1 MISALSMS
9 SCGSYDDTPL
19 WDKVNDHEDR
29 ITALEEQCTEMNSNI
44 EALRALIEAM
54 EGGNYIT
61 KVEPIE
67 ENGVVVGYT
76 ISFAE
81 GDPITIYHGKDG
93 KDGEDGKDGA
103 NGTGGGA
110 APQIGIRQDTDGAYY
125 WTLDGEWLFD
135 DNGNKVKA
143 VGEDGKDGKDGEDG
157 ITPELKIENDYW
169 YISYDNGASWTE
181 LGKAKGEDGQD
192 GQGGQGGSSLFKSV
206 TQDDNYVYFTL
217 SDNSVITIAKSV
229 ELSIEFDLSA
239 VGEVTINTEVE
250 VPFAVASASES
261 VDIEVVPTEDLTAE
275 VVAYDNSRK
284 SGHILIRT
292 GSRHD
297 AASKVIVLV
306 SNGDKVIMKTIAVYV
321 KAAEESAQLYIYN
334 GATKSA
340 LASGGVITLAF
351 MTNVA
356 CEAVIPEDVSWLS
369 LDETRAL
376 NYDSIKLRVAQNG
389 GDRRSAKVKVQS
401 LDGALSIEYTI
412 TQAAVSSSSTPDVDD
427 DGNIL
432 GTPATHEIF
441 YTSTDGSI
449 VEPNN
454 VNVFGAVLLT
464 NTYEN
469 GVGVL
474 SFDRPVTIIGQSA
487 FYGTNKITEIVLPDD
502 VEKIDKYAFYA
513 CSALK
518 SINIPDGVKSI
529 GNGAFGRCK
538 SLTSI
543 TIPDSVTT
551 IYSGYLPTNEQT
563 FGGCTSLTI
572 ISLGNGLTKIDTGTF
587 VGCSSITSITIPD
600 SITSISG
607 CAFGDCSSLTSITIP
622 DSVTSIGNEAFYD
635 CSKLE
640 SVTLSENLT
649 SISNSTFSGCTSLIN
664 IYIPNSVTAIGKYA
678 FYGCSALS
686 EVSIGSGVKTIGE
699 WAFENCTSLISVVI
713 PDNVTTID
721 KNAFELCR
729 GLESVEIG
737 TGVTKI
743 NAAAFRY
750 CYALENIK
758 CKATTPPTIAE
769 DTFFGL
775 GINPVIYVPMAMV
788 DDYKAATYWSDLA
801 DIITGYE
808 E

>member
-1 MISALSMS
+1 
-9 SCGSYDDTPL
+9 
-19 WDKVNDHEDR
+19 
-29 ITALEEQCTEMNSNI
+29 MNSNI

-93 KDGEDGKDGA
+93 EDGKDGA

-110 APQIGIRQDTDGAYY
+110 APQIGIKQDTDGAYY
-125 WTLDGEWLFD
+125 WTLDGEWLLD

-143 VGEDGKDGKDGEDG
+143 VGEDGADGKDGEDG

-192 GQGGQGGSSLFKSV
+192 GQGGQGGQGGSSLFKSV

-275 VVAYDNSRK
+275 VVAYDSSRK

-369 LDETRAL
+369 LDDTRAL
-376 NYDSIKLRVAQNG
+376 NYNSIKLRVAQNG

-449 VEPNN
+449 VEPND

-474 SFDRPVTIIGQSA
+474 SFDRPVTIIGEYA
-487 FYGTNKITEIVLPDD
+487 FYRKNKITEIVLPDGIT
-502 VEKIDKYAFYA
+502 KIDACAFWD

-518 SINIPDGVKSI
+518 SINIPDGVESI
-529 GNGAFGRCK
+529 GNNASR
-538 SLTSI
+538 S
-543 TIPDSVTT
+543 
-551 IYSGYLPTNEQT
+551 
-563 FGGCTSLTI
+563 CT
-572 ISLGNGLTKIDTGTF
+572 
-587 VGCSSITSITIPD
+587 
-600 SITSISG
+600 
-607 CAFGDCSSLTSITIP
+607 SLTSITIP
-622 DSVTSIGNEAFYD
+622 DSVTSIGEYAFSS

-649 SISNSTFSGCTSLIN
+649 SIGLDAFRYCTSLINIYIPDSVTSISAYAFSGCSKLESVTLSENLTSIDSYTFRDCTSLIN
-664 IYIPNSVTAIGKYA
+664 IYIPNSVTSIGYSA
-678 FYGCSALS
+678 FSGCSSLS
-686 EVSIGSGVKTIGE
+686 EVSIGSGVKTIVTE
-699 WAFENCTSLISVVI
+699 AFNNCTSLISVVI
-713 PDNVTTID
+713 PDNVTTIY

-737 TGVTKI
+737 TGIKYI

-750 CYALENIK
+750 CYALEDIK

-769 DTFFGL
+769 DTFLGL
-775 GINPVIYVPMAMV
+775 GINPVIYVPMAVV

>member
-1 MISALSMS
+1 
-9 SCGSYDDTPL
+9 
-19 WDKVNDHEDR
+19 
-29 ITALEEQCTEMNSNI
+29 MNSNI

-93 KDGEDGKDGA
+93 EDGKDGA

-110 APQIGIRQDTDGAYY
+110 APQIGIKQDTDGAYY
-125 WTLDGEWLFD
+125 WTLDGEWLLD

-143 VGEDGKDGKDGEDG
+143 VGEDGKDGENG

-275 VVAYDNSRK
+275 VVAYDSSRK

-369 LDETRAL
+369 LDDTRAL

-412 TQAAVSSSSTPDVDD
+412 TQAAASSSSTPDVDD

-454 VNVFGAVLLT
+454 VNVFGAVLLS

-487 FYGTNKITEIVLPDD
+487 FIGSSKITEIVLPDG
-502 VEKIDKYAFYA
+502 VEKIDASAFQG

-518 SINIPDGVKSI
+518 NINIPDGVKSI
-529 GNGAFGRCK
+529 SYRAFYGCNSLNSITIPDSVTSIGSWAFRGCK

-543 TIPDSVTT
+543 TIPNSVTYIGET
-551 IYSGYLPTNEQT
+551 AFCE
-563 FGGCTSLTI
+563 CT
-572 ISLGNGLTKIDTGTF
+572 
-587 VGCSSITSITIPD
+587 
-600 SITSISG
+600 
-607 CAFGDCSSLTSITIP
+607 SLTSITIP
-622 DSVTSIGNEAFYD
+622 DSVTSISYSAFNG

-649 SISNSTFSGCTSLIN
+649 SISSSTFSGCTSLIN
-664 IYIPNSVTAIGKYA
+664 IYIPNSVTKIEYNA
-678 FYGCSALS
+678 FSGCSALS
-686 EVSIGSGVKTIGE
+686 EVSIGSGVTTIGDE
-699 WAFENCTSLISVVI
+699 AFKDCTSLISVVI

-721 KNAFELCR
+721 ENAFELCR

-737 TGVTKI
+737 IGIKKI

-769 DTFFGL
+769 DTFLGL
-775 GINPVIYVPMAMV
+775 GINPVIYVPMAVV

>member
-1 MISALSMS
+1 
-9 SCGSYDDTPL
+9 
-19 WDKVNDHEDR
+19 
-29 ITALEEQCTEMNSNI
+29 MNSNI

-61 KVEPIE
+61 NVEPIE

-93 KDGEDGKDGA
+93 EDGKDGA

-110 APQIGIRQDTDGAYY
+110 APQIGIKQDTDGAYY
-125 WTLDGEWLFD
+125 WTLDGEWLLD

-275 VVAYDNSRK
+275 VVAYDSSRK

-369 LDETRAL
+369 LDDTRAL

-427 DGNIL
+427 DGSIL
-432 GTPATHEIF
+432 GTPDTHEIF

-449 VEPNN
+449 VEPYD

-487 FYGTNKITEIVLPDD
+487 FRGKSKITEIVLPDGIT
-502 VEKIDKYAFYA
+502 KIDEGAFA
-513 CSALK
+513 GCSALK
-518 SINIPDGVKSI
+518 SINIPDGVESI
-529 GNGAFGRCK
+529 GEVAFYICK

-543 TIPDSVTT
+543 TIPDSVTSIDIRAFEDCSKLESVT
-551 IYSGYLPTNEQT
+551 LSENITSIGYRT
-563 FGGCTSLTI
+563 FY
-572 ISLGNGLTKIDTGTF
+572 N
-587 VGCSSITSITIPD
+587 CSSIINIYIPYSVTSIGST
-600 SITSISG
+600 
-607 CAFGDCSSLTSITIP
+607 AFYDCSSLTSITIP
-622 DSVTSIGNEAFYD
+622 DSVTSIGSDAFED

-649 SISNSTFSGCTSLIN
+649 SIGGDTFYNCTSLIN
-664 IYIPNSVTAIGKYA
+664 IYIPNS
-678 FYGCSALS
+678 
-686 EVSIGSGVKTIGE
+686 
-699 WAFENCTSLISVVI
+699 
-713 PDNVTTID
+713 
-721 KNAFELCR
+721 LCP
-729 GLESVEIG
+729 G
-737 TGVTKI
+737 
-743 NAAAFRY
+743 
-750 CYALENIK
+750 
-758 CKATTPPTIAE
+758 
-769 DTFFGL
+769 
-775 GINPVIYVPMAMV
+775 
-788 DDYKAATYWSDLA
+788 
-801 DIITGYE
+801 
-808 E
+808 

>member
-1 MISALSMS
+1 
-9 SCGSYDDTPL
+9 
-19 WDKVNDHEDR
+19 
-29 ITALEEQCTEMNSNI
+29 MNSNI

-110 APQIGIRQDTDGAYY
+110 APQIGIKQDTDGAYY
-125 WTLDGEWLFD
+125 WTLDGEWLLD

-143 VGEDGKDGKDGEDG
+143 VGEDGKDGEDG

-275 VVAYDNSRK
+275 VVAYDSSRK

-321 KAAEESAQLYIYN
+321 KAAEEELAQLYIYN

-340 LASGGVITLAF
+340 LASGGVVTLAF

-369 LDETRAL
+369 LDDTRAL
-376 NYDSIKLRVAQNG
+376 NYNSIKLRVAQNG

-449 VEPNN
+449 VEPYD

-474 SFDRPVTIIGQSA
+474 SFDRPLTIIGQSA
-487 FYGTNKITEIVLPDD
+487 FTSKSKITEIVLPDG
-502 VEKIDKYAFYA
+502 VEKIDAAAFGG

-529 GNGAFGRCK
+529 GKGAFWNCDALR
-538 SLTSI
+538 TI
-543 TIPDSVTT
+543 TIPDSVTE
-551 IYSGYLPTNEQT
+551 IISGSDSAYST
-563 FGGCTSLTI
+563 FYHCDSLTTVT
-572 ISLGNGLTKIDTGTF
+572 LGNG
-587 VGCSSITSITIPD
+587 ITSIGICTFWYCRALTNITIPD
-600 SITSISG
+600 SVTSIGGS
-607 CAFGDCSSLTSITIP
+607 AFQYCSSLTSITIP
-622 DSVTSIGNEAFYD
+622 DSVTSIGSNAFSGCSSLTSISIPDSVTSIGYYAFKD

-649 SISNSTFSGCTSLIN
+649 SISSETFIGCTSLIN
-664 IYIPNSVTAIGKYA
+664 IYIPNSVTTIGNYA

-686 EVSIGSGVKTIGE
+686 EVSIGSGVKTIGTE
-699 WAFENCTSLISVVI
+699 AFKNCTSLISVVI

-729 GLESVEIG
+729 GLERVEIG

-775 GINPVIYVPMAMV
+775 GINPVIYVPMAVV

>member
-529 GNGAFGRCK
+529 SYRAFYGCNSLNSITIPDSVTSIGSWAFRGCK

-543 TIPDSVTT
+543 TIPNSVTYIGET
-551 IYSGYLPTNEQT
+551 AFCE
-563 FGGCTSLTI
+563 CT
-572 ISLGNGLTKIDTGTF
+572 
-587 VGCSSITSITIPD
+587 
-600 SITSISG
+600 
-607 CAFGDCSSLTSITIP
+607 SLTSITIP
-622 DSVTSIGNEAFYD
+622 DSVTSISYSAFNG

-649 SISNSTFSGCTSLIN
+649 SISSSTFSGCTSLIN

-721 KNAFELCR
+721 ENAFELCR

>member
-19 WDKVNDHEDR
+19 WDRVNDHEDR

-93 KDGEDGKDGA
+93 EDGKDGA

-110 APQIGIRQDTDGAYY
+110 APQIGIKQDTDGAYY
-125 WTLDGEWLFD
+125 WTLDGEWLLD

-143 VGEDGKDGKDGEDG
+143 VGEDGKDGENG

-275 VVAYDNSRK
+275 VVAYDSSRK

-369 LDETRAL
+369 LDDTRAL

-412 TQAAVSSSSTPDVDD
+412 TQAAASSSSTPDVDD

-454 VNVFGAVLLT
+454 VNVFGAVLLS

-487 FYGTNKITEIVLPDD
+487 FIGSSKITEIVLPDG
-502 VEKIDKYAFYA
+502 VEKIDASAFQG

-518 SINIPDGVKSI
+518 NINIPDGVKSI
-529 GNGAFGRCK
+529 SYRAFYGCNSLNSITIPDSVTSIGSWAFRGCK

-543 TIPDSVTT
+543 TIPNSVTYIGET
-551 IYSGYLPTNEQT
+551 AFCE
-563 FGGCTSLTI
+563 CT
-572 ISLGNGLTKIDTGTF
+572 
-587 VGCSSITSITIPD
+587 
-600 SITSISG
+600 
-607 CAFGDCSSLTSITIP
+607 SLTSITIP
-622 DSVTSIGNEAFYD
+622 DSVTSISYSAFNG

-649 SISNSTFSGCTSLIN
+649 SISSSTFSGCTSLIN
-664 IYIPNSVTAIGKYA
+664 IYIPNSVTKIEYNA
-678 FYGCSALS
+678 FSGCSALS
-686 EVSIGSGVKTIGE
+686 EVSIGSGVTTIGDE
-699 WAFENCTSLISVVI
+699 AFKDCTSLISVVI

-721 KNAFELCR
+721 ENAFELCR

-737 TGVTKI
+737 IGIKKI

-769 DTFFGL
+769 DTFLGL
-775 GINPVIYVPMAMV
+775 GINPVIYVPMAVV

>member
-1 MISALSMS
+1 
-9 SCGSYDDTPL
+9 
-19 WDKVNDHEDR
+19 
-29 ITALEEQCTEMNSNI
+29 MNSNI

-93 KDGEDGKDGA
+93 EDGKDGA

-110 APQIGIRQDTDGAYY
+110 APQIGIKQDTDGAYY

-143 VGEDGKDGKDGEDG
+143 VGVDGEDGADGKDGEDG

-181 LGKAKGEDGQD
+181 LGKAKGEDGQDGQD

-275 VVAYDNSRK
+275 VVAYDSSRK

-321 KAAEESAQLYIYN
+321 KAAEEELAQLYIYN

-356 CEAVIPEDVSWLS
+356 CEAIIPEDVSWLS
-369 LDETRAL
+369 LDDTRAL
-376 NYDSIKLRVAQNG
+376 NYNSIKLRVAQNG

-412 TQAAVSSSSTPDVDD
+412 TQAAASSSSTPDVDD

-449 VEPNN
+449 VEPND

-474 SFDRPVTIIGQSA
+474 SFDRPLTIIGQSA
-487 FYGTNKITEIVLPDD
+487 FRGKSKITEIVLPDG
-502 VEKIDKYAFYA
+502 VEKIDTSAFRS

-529 GNGAFGRCK
+529 GMYAFNGCS

-543 TIPDSVTT
+543 TIPDSVTK
-551 IYSGYLPTNEQT
+551 INKPGSYGEGT
-563 FGGCTSLTI
+563 FRGCSSLTTVTI
-572 ISLGNGLTKIDTGTF
+572 GNGLTEIPEYTFYGCVSLTCINFSNSVISIDEY
-587 VGCSSITSITIPD
+587 
-600 SITSISG
+600 
-607 CAFGDCSSLTSITIP
+607 AFGACLSLTSITIP
-622 DSVTSIGNEAFYD
+622 DSVTSIGPYAFHR

-649 SISNSTFSGCTSLIN
+649 SISGYTFHDCTSLIN
-664 IYIPNSVTAIGKYA
+664 IYIPNSVTSVGSYA
-678 FYGCSALS
+678 FLGCSALS
-686 EVSIGSGVKTIGE
+686 EVSIGSGVTTIGYA
-699 WAFENCTSLISVVI
+699 AFENCTSLISVVI

-721 KNAFELCR
+721 ENAFQQCR

-737 TGVTKI
+737 TGIKKI

-758 CKATTPPTIAE
+758 CKATTPPTIAK

-775 GINPVIYVPMAMV
+775 GINPVIYVPMAVV

-801 DIITGYE
+801 NIITGYE

>member
-1 MISALSMS
+1 MS

-19 WDKVNDHEDR
+19 WDRVNDHEDR

-110 APQIGIRQDTDGAYY
+110 APQIGIKQDTDGAYY
-125 WTLDGEWLFD
+125 WTLDGEWLLD

-143 VGEDGKDGKDGEDG
+143 VGVDGEDGKDGEDG

-275 VVAYDNSRK
+275 VVAYDSSRK

-369 LDETRAL
+369 LDDTRAL
-376 NYDSIKLRVAQNG
+376 NYNSIKLRVAQNG

-449 VEPNN
+449 VEPND

-474 SFDRPVTIIGQSA
+474 SFDRPVTIIGEYA
-487 FYGTNKITEIVLPDD
+487 FYRKNKITEIVLPDGIT
-502 VEKIDKYAFYA
+502 KIDACAFYE

-518 SINIPDGVKSI
+518 SINIPDGVESI
-529 GNGAFGRCK
+529 GKNASR
-538 SLTSI
+538 S
-543 TIPDSVTT
+543 
-551 IYSGYLPTNEQT
+551 
-563 FGGCTSLTI
+563 CT
-572 ISLGNGLTKIDTGTF
+572 
-587 VGCSSITSITIPD
+587 
-600 SITSISG
+600 
-607 CAFGDCSSLTSITIP
+607 SLTSITIP
-622 DSVTSIGNEAFYD
+622 DSVTSIGEYAFSS

-649 SISNSTFSGCTSLIN
+649 SIGLDAFRYCTSLINIYIPDSVTSISAYAFSGCSKLESVTLSENLTSIDSCTFRDCTSLIN
-664 IYIPNSVTAIGKYA
+664 IYIPNSVTSIGYSA
-678 FYGCSALS
+678 FSGCSSLS
-686 EVSIGSGVKTIGE
+686 EVSIGSGVKTIVTE
-699 WAFENCTSLISVVI
+699 AFNNCTSLISVVI
-713 PDNVTTID
+713 PDNVTTIY

-737 TGVTKI
+737 TGIKYI

-750 CYALENIK
+750 CYALEDIK

-769 DTFFGL
+769 DTFLGL
-775 GINPVIYVPMAMV
+775 GINPVIYVPMAVV

>member
-19 WDKVNDHEDR
+19 WDRVNDHEDR

-61 KVEPIE
+61 NVEPIE

-110 APQIGIRQDTDGAYY
+110 APQIGIKQDTDGAYY
-125 WTLDGEWLFD
+125 WTLDGEWLLD

-143 VGEDGKDGKDGEDG
+143 VGEDGADGKDGEDG

-275 VVAYDNSRK
+275 VVAYDSSRK

-369 LDETRAL
+369 LDDTRAL
-376 NYDSIKLRVAQNG
+376 NYNSIKLRVAQNG

-474 SFDRPVTIIGQSA
+474 SFDRPVTIIGQNA
-487 FYGTNKITEIVLPDD
+487 FDYKNKITEIVLPDD
-502 VEKIDKYAFYA
+502 VEKIDANAFA
-513 CSALK
+513 DCSALK
-518 SINIPDGVKSI
+518 NINIPDGVKSI
-529 GNGAFGRCK
+529 GGGAFYRCK

-543 TIPDSVTT
+543 TIPDSVTA
-551 IYSGYLPTNEQT
+551 IYSDSYSSDGA
-563 FGGCTSLTI
+563 FDGCKSLTTVT
-572 ISLGNGLTKIDTGTF
+572 LGNGLTKIGACAFED
-587 VGCSSITSITIPD
+587 CESLPCITIPD
-600 SITSISG
+600 SVTSIGGS
-607 CAFGDCSSLTSITIP
+607 AFSDCSSLTSITIP
-622 DSVTSIGNEAFYD
+622 DSVTSIGSSAFSG

-649 SISNSTFSGCTSLIN
+649 EIEWYTFMGCTSLIS
-664 IYIPNSVTAIGKYA
+664 IYIPNSVTSIGSSA
-678 FYGCSALS
+678 FDGCSALS
-686 EVSIGSGVKTIGE
+686 EVSIGSGVKTIE
-699 WAFENCTSLISVVI
+699 NEAFMNCTSLISVVI
-713 PDNVTTID
+713 PDNVTTIYQ
-721 KNAFELCR
+721 NAFELCR
-729 GLESVEIG
+729 GLERVEIG
-737 TGVTKI
+737 TGIKNI
-743 NAAAFRY
+743 KAAAFRY

-769 DTFFGL
+769 DTFYGL
-775 GINPVIYVPMAMV
+775 GINPVIYVPMGVV

-801 DIITGYE
+801 NIITGYE

>member
-1 MISALSMS
+1 
-9 SCGSYDDTPL
+9 
-19 WDKVNDHEDR
+19 
-29 ITALEEQCTEMNSNI
+29 MNSNI

-192 GQGGQGGSSLFKSV
+192 SQGGQGGSSLFKSV

-529 GNGAFGRCK
+529 SYRAFYGCNSLNSITIPDSVTSIGSWAFRGCK

-543 TIPDSVTT
+543 TIPNSVTYIGET
-551 IYSGYLPTNEQT
+551 AFCE
-563 FGGCTSLTI
+563 CT
-572 ISLGNGLTKIDTGTF
+572 
-587 VGCSSITSITIPD
+587 
-600 SITSISG
+600 
-607 CAFGDCSSLTSITIP
+607 SLTSITIP
-622 DSVTSIGNEAFYD
+622 DSVTSISYSAFNG

-649 SISNSTFSGCTSLIN
+649 SISSSTFSGCTSLIN

-721 KNAFELCR
+721 ENAFELCR

>member
-1 MISALSMS
+1 MS

-19 WDKVNDHEDR
+19 WDRVNDHEDR

-110 APQIGIRQDTDGAYY
+110 APQIGIKQDTDGAYY
-125 WTLDGEWLFD
+125 WTLDGEWLLD

-143 VGEDGKDGKDGEDG
+143 VGEDGKDGEDG

-275 VVAYDNSRK
+275 VVAYDSSRK

-321 KAAEESAQLYIYN
+321 KAAEEELAQLYIYN

-340 LASGGVITLAF
+340 LATGGVVTLAF

-369 LDETRAL
+369 LDDTRAL

-427 DGNIL
+427 DGSIL

-449 VEPNN
+449 VEPYD
-454 VNVFGAVLLT
+454 VTVFGAVLLS

-474 SFDRPVTIIGQSA
+474 SFDRPLTIIGQSA
-487 FYGTNKITEIVLPDD
+487 FSGTSKITEIVLPDGIT
-502 VEKIDKYAFYA
+502 KIDTSAFRG
-513 CSALK
+513 CSDLK
-518 SINIPDGVKSI
+518 NINIPDGVKSI
-529 GNGAFGRCK
+529 GMYAFEYCS

-543 TIPDSVTT
+543 TIPDSVTK
-551 IYSGYLPTNEQT
+551 INKPGSYGEGT
-563 FGGCTSLTI
+563 FRGCISLTTVT
-572 ISLGNGLTKIDTGTF
+572 LGNGLTEIPEYTFYGCGSLTCINFSDSVISIDEY
-587 VGCSSITSITIPD
+587 
-600 SITSISG
+600 
-607 CAFGDCSSLTSITIP
+607 AFGACSSLTSITIP
-622 DSVTSIGNEAFYD
+622 DSVTSIGPYAFYR

-649 SISNSTFSGCTSLIN
+649 SISGCTFHDCTSLIN
-664 IYIPNSVTAIGKYA
+664 IYIPNSVTTIGNYA
-678 FYGCSALS
+678 FVGCSALS
-686 EVSIGSGVKTIGE
+686 EVSIGSGVTTIGYA
-699 WAFENCTSLISVVI
+699 AFENCTSLISVVI
-713 PDNVTTID
+713 PDNVTTIYD
-721 KNAFELCR
+721 NAFQQCR

-737 TGVTKI
+737 TGIKKI

-769 DTFFGL
+769 DTFVGL
-775 GINPVIYVPMAMV
+775 GINPVIYVPMDVV

>member
-19 WDKVNDHEDR
+19 WDRVNDHEDR

-110 APQIGIRQDTDGAYY
+110 APQIGIKQDTDGAYY
-125 WTLDGEWLFD
+125 WTLDGEWLLD

-143 VGEDGKDGKDGEDG
+143 VGEDGKDGENG

-181 LGKAKGEDGQD
+181 LGKAKGEDGED

-275 VVAYDNSRK
+275 VVAYDSSRK

-321 KAAEESAQLYIYN
+321 KAAEEELAQLYIYN

-340 LASGGVITLAF
+340 LATGGVVTLAF

-369 LDETRAL
+369 LDDTRAL
-376 NYDSIKLRVAQNG
+376 NYNSIKLRVAQNG

-427 DGNIL
+427 DGSIL

-449 VEPNN
+449 VEPYD
-454 VNVFGAVLLT
+454 VTVFGAVLLS

-474 SFDRPVTIIGQSA
+474 SFDRPLTIIGQSA
-487 FYGTNKITEIVLPDD
+487 FSGTSKITEIVLPDGIT
-502 VEKIDKYAFYA
+502 KIDTSAFRG
-513 CSALK
+513 CSDLK
-518 SINIPDGVKSI
+518 NINIPDGVKSI
-529 GNGAFGRCK
+529 GMYAFEYCS

-543 TIPDSVTT
+543 TIPDSVTK
-551 IYSGYLPTNEQT
+551 INKPGSYGEGT
-563 FGGCTSLTI
+563 FRGCISLTTVT
-572 ISLGNGLTKIDTGTF
+572 LGNGLTEIPEYTFYGCGSLTCINFSDSVISIDEY
-587 VGCSSITSITIPD
+587 
-600 SITSISG
+600 
-607 CAFGDCSSLTSITIP
+607 AFGACSSLTSITIP
-622 DSVTSIGNEAFYD
+622 DSVTSIGPYAFYR

-649 SISNSTFSGCTSLIN
+649 SISGRTFHDCTSLIN
-664 IYIPNSVTAIGKYA
+664 IYIPNSVTTIGNYA
-678 FYGCSALS
+678 FVGCSALS
-686 EVSIGSGVKTIGE
+686 EVSIGSGVTTIGYA
-699 WAFENCTSLISVVI
+699 AFENCTSLISVVI
-713 PDNVTTID
+713 PDNVTTIYD
-721 KNAFELCR
+721 NAFQQCR

-737 TGVTKI
+737 TGIKKI

-769 DTFFGL
+769 DTFVGL
-775 GINPVIYVPMAMV
+775 GINPVIYVPMDVV

>member
-1 MISALSMS
+1 
-9 SCGSYDDTPL
+9 
-19 WDKVNDHEDR
+19 
-29 ITALEEQCTEMNSNI
+29 MNSNI

-110 APQIGIRQDTDGAYY
+110 APQIGIKQDTDGAYY
-125 WTLDGEWLFD
+125 WTLDGEWLLD

-143 VGEDGKDGKDGEDG
+143 VGEDGADGKDGEDG

-169 YISYDNGASWTE
+169 YISYDNGVSWTE
-181 LGKAKGEDGQD
+181 LGKAKGEDGED

-275 VVAYDNSRK
+275 VVAYDSSRK

-369 LDETRAL
+369 LDDTRAL

-412 TQAAVSSSSTPDVDD
+412 TQAAASSSSTPDVDD
-427 DGNIL
+427 DGSIL

-449 VEPNN
+449 VEPYNA
-454 VNVFGAVLLT
+454 NVFGAVLLT

-487 FYGTNKITEIVLPDD
+487 FSGKDKITEIVLPDG
-502 VEKIDKYAFYA
+502 VEKIDASAFA
-513 CSALK
+513 GCSDLK
-518 SINIPDGVKSI
+518 NINIPDGVESI
-529 GNGAFGRCK
+529 GCGAFRWCD

-543 TIPDSVTT
+543 TIPDSVTK
-551 IYSGYLPTNEQT
+551 IY
-563 FGGCTSLTI
+563 GGTSYPYGAFCGCNSLTTVT
-572 ISLGNGLTKIDTGTF
+572 LGNSLTKIDPDTF
-587 VGCSSITSITIPD
+587 S
-600 SITSISG
+600 
-607 CAFGDCSSLTSITIP
+607 DCSSLTSITIP
-622 DSVTSIGNEAFYD
+622 DSVTSIGSEAFYD
-635 CSKLE
+635 CSSLTSITIPDSVTSIGSEAFWGCSKLE

-649 SISNSTFSGCTSLIN
+649 SISSETFSGCTSLIN
-664 IYIPNSVTAIGKYA
+664 ICIPNSVTTIYGSA
-678 FYGCSALS
+678 FLGCSALS
-686 EVSIGSGVKTIGE
+686 EVSIGSGVTTIYNE
-699 WAFENCTSLISVVI
+699 AFKNCKSLISVVI
-713 PDNVTTID
+713 PDNVTTIYGS
-721 KNAFELCR
+721 AFELCR

-737 TGVTKI
+737 TGIKEI

-775 GINPVIYVPMAMV
+775 GINPVIYVPMAVV

>member
-1 MISALSMS
+1 MS

-110 APQIGIRQDTDGAYY
+110 APQIGIKQDTDGAYY
-125 WTLDGEWLFD
+125 WTLDGEWLLD

-143 VGEDGKDGKDGEDG
+143 VGVDGEDGADGKDGEDG

-275 VVAYDNSRK
+275 VVAYDSSRK

-369 LDETRAL
+369 LDDTRAL
-376 NYDSIKLRVAQNG
+376 NYNSIKLRVAQNG

-412 TQAAVSSSSTPDVDD
+412 TQAAASSSSTPDVDD
-427 DGNIL
+427 DGSIL

-454 VNVFGAVLLT
+454 VNVFGAVLLS

-474 SFDRPVTIIGQSA
+474 SFDRPLTIIGQSA
-487 FYGTNKITEIVLPDD
+487 FYGKSKITEIVLPDGIT
-502 VEKIDKYAFYA
+502 KIDKSAFGG

-518 SINIPDGVKSI
+518 DINIPDGVKSI
-529 GNGAFGRCK
+529 GEDAFCGCK

-543 TIPDSVTT
+543 TIPDSVTK
-551 IYSGYLPTNEQT
+551 IDNYAFSGCKYLTNIT
-563 FGGCTSLTI
+563 LSNSLTDI
-572 ISLGNGLTKIDTGTF
+572 YGYAFQSCESL
-587 VGCSSITSITIPD
+587 TSITIPN
-600 SITSISG
+600 SVTFIG
-607 CAFGDCSSLTSITIP
+607 ERAFLDCTSLTSITIP
-622 DSVTSIGNEAFYD
+622 DSVTSISVYAFHG

-649 SISNSTFSGCTSLIN
+649 SISKDTFGGCTSLIN
-664 IYIPNSVTAIGKYA
+664 IYIPNSVTSIGEYA
-678 FYGCSALS
+678 FSGCSALS
-686 EVSIGSGVKTIGE
+686 EVSIGSGVKSIHIY
-699 WAFENCTSLISVVI
+699 AFSSCTSLISVVI
-713 PDNVTTID
+713 PDNVKTIGSY
-721 KNAFELCR
+721 AFQHCR

-737 TGVTKI
+737 TGVTNI

-775 GINPVIYVPMAMV
+775 GINPVIYVPMAAV

>member
-93 KDGEDGKDGA
+93 EDGKDGA

-110 APQIGIRQDTDGAYY
+110 APQIGIKQDTDGAYY
-125 WTLDGEWLFD
+125 WTLDGEWLLD

-143 VGEDGKDGKDGEDG
+143 IGEDGKDGKDGEDG

-275 VVAYDNSRK
+275 VVAYDSSRK

-376 NYDSIKLRVAQNG
+376 NYNSIKLRVAQNG

-412 TQAAVSSSSTPDVDD
+412 TQAAASSSSTPDVDD
-427 DGNIL
+427 DGSIL

-449 VEPNN
+449 VVPND

-474 SFDRPVTIIGQSA
+474 SFDRPVTIIGQRA
-487 FYGTNKITEIVLPDD
+487 FHGKSKITEIVLPDGIT
-502 VEKIDKYAFYA
+502 KIDTLAFYE
-513 CSALK
+513 CYALK
-518 SINIPDGVKSI
+518 SINIPDGVESI
-529 GNGAFGRCK
+529 DYGAFASCS

-543 TIPDSVTT
+543 TIPDSVTA
-551 IYSGYLPTNEQT
+551 IYSSPVSYYGAFY
-563 FGGCTSLTI
+563 GCKSLTTVT
-572 ISLGNGLTKIDTGTF
+572 LGNGLT
-587 VGCSSITSITIPD
+587 
-600 SITSISG
+600 SISLSMFAG
-607 CAFGDCSSLTSITIP
+607 CSSLTSITIP
-622 DSVTSIGNEAFYD
+622 DSVTSIGSNAFSS
-635 CSKLE
+635 CSSLTSITIPDSVTLIGGSAFAHCKKLE

-649 SISNSTFSGCTSLIN
+649 SISGSTFYGCTSLIN
-664 IYIPNSVTAIGKYA
+664 IYIPNSVTSIGNSA
-678 FYGCSALS
+678 FSGCSALS
-686 EVSIGSGVKTIGE
+686 EVSIGSGVTTIGE
-699 WAFENCTSLISVVI
+699 GAFKNCTSLISVVI

-721 KNAFELCR
+721 ENAFELCM

-775 GINPVIYVPMAMV
+775 GINPVIYVPKAVV

>member
-19 WDKVNDHEDR
+19 WDRVNDHEDR

-93 KDGEDGKDGA
+93 KDGKDGEDGKDGA

-110 APQIGIRQDTDGAYY
+110 APQIGIKQDTDGAYY
-125 WTLDGEWLFD
+125 WTLDGEWLLD

-275 VVAYDNSRK
+275 VVAYDSSRK

-369 LDETRAL
+369 LDDTRAL
-376 NYDSIKLRVAQNG
+376 NYNSIKLRVAQNG

-412 TQAAVSSSSTPDVDD
+412 TQAAASSSSTPDVDD

-454 VNVFGAVLLT
+454 VNVFGAVLLS

-474 SFDRPVTIIGQSA
+474 SFDRPLTIIGQSA
-487 FYGTNKITEIVLPDD
+487 FNGKSKITEIVLPDGIT
-502 VEKIDKYAFYA
+502 KIDKSAFGG

-518 SINIPDGVKSI
+518 DINIPDGVKSI
-529 GNGAFGRCK
+529 GESAFGSCK

-543 TIPDSVTT
+543 TIPDSVTK
-551 IYSGYLPTNEQT
+551 IDRYAFSGCKYLTNIT
-563 FGGCTSLTI
+563 LSNSLTDI
-572 ISLGNGLTKIDTGTF
+572 YGYAFQSCESL
-587 VGCSSITSITIPD
+587 TSITIPN
-600 SITSISG
+600 SVTYIG
-607 CAFGDCSSLTSITIP
+607 ERAFLECTSLTSITIP
-622 DSVTSIGNEAFYD
+622 DSVTSISVFAFLG

-649 SISNSTFSGCTSLIN
+649 SISNYTFGGCTSLIN
-664 IYIPNSVTAIGKYA
+664 IYIPNSVTSIGEYA
-678 FYGCSALS
+678 FSGCSALS
-686 EVSIGSGVKTIGE
+686 EVSIGSGVKSIHTY
-699 WAFENCTSLISVVI
+699 AFSSCTSLISVVI
-713 PDNVTTID
+713 PDNVKTIGSY
-721 KNAFELCR
+721 AFQHCR

-737 TGVTKI
+737 TGITTI
-743 NAAAFRY
+743 YAAAFRY

-775 GINPVIYVPMAMV
+775 GINPVIYVPMAVV

>member
-192 GQGGQGGSSLFKSV
+192 SQGGQGGSSLFKSV

-529 GNGAFGRCK
+529 SYRAFYGCNSLNSITIPDSVTSIGSWAFRGCK

-543 TIPDSVTT
+543 TIPNSVTYIGET
-551 IYSGYLPTNEQT
+551 AFCE
-563 FGGCTSLTI
+563 CT
-572 ISLGNGLTKIDTGTF
+572 
-587 VGCSSITSITIPD
+587 
-600 SITSISG
+600 
-607 CAFGDCSSLTSITIP
+607 SLTSITIP
-622 DSVTSIGNEAFYD
+622 DSVTSISYSAFNG

-649 SISNSTFSGCTSLIN
+649 SISSSTFSGCTSLIN

-721 KNAFELCR
+721 ENAFELCR

>member
-1 MISALSMS
+1 
-9 SCGSYDDTPL
+9 
-19 WDKVNDHEDR
+19 
-29 ITALEEQCTEMNSNI
+29 MNSNI

-93 KDGEDGKDGA
+93 EDGKDGA

-110 APQIGIRQDTDGAYY
+110 APQIGIKQDTDGAYY
-125 WTLDGEWLFD
+125 WTLDGEWLLD

-143 VGEDGKDGKDGEDG
+143 VGVDGADGKDGEDG

-181 LGKAKGEDGQD
+181 LGKAKGED

-275 VVAYDNSRK
+275 VVAYDGSRK

-321 KAAEESAQLYIYN
+321 KAAEEELAQLYIYN

-356 CEAVIPEDVSWLS
+356 CEAIIPEDVSWLS
-369 LDETRAL
+369 LDDTRAL

-412 TQAAVSSSSTPDVDD
+412 TQAAASSSSTPDVDD

-449 VEPNN
+449 VEPND

-474 SFDRPVTIIGQSA
+474 SFDRPLTIIGQSA
-487 FYGTNKITEIVLPDD
+487 FRGKSKITEIVLPDG
-502 VEKIDKYAFYA
+502 VEKIDTSAFRS

-529 GNGAFGRCK
+529 GMYAFNGCS

-543 TIPDSVTT
+543 TIPDSVTK
-551 IYSGYLPTNEQT
+551 INKPGSYGEGT
-563 FGGCTSLTI
+563 FRGCSSLTTVT
-572 ISLGNGLTKIDTGTF
+572 LGNGLTEIPEYTFYGCVSLTCINFSDSVISIDEY
-587 VGCSSITSITIPD
+587 
-600 SITSISG
+600 
-607 CAFGDCSSLTSITIP
+607 AFGACLSLTSITIP
-622 DSVTSIGNEAFYD
+622 DSVTSIGPYAFYR

-649 SISNSTFSGCTSLIN
+649 SISGDTFHDCTSLIN
-664 IYIPNSVTAIGKYA
+664 IYIPNSVTSVGSYA
-678 FYGCSALS
+678 FLGCSALS
-686 EVSIGSGVKTIGE
+686 EVSIGSGVTTIGYA
-699 WAFENCTSLISVVI
+699 AFENCTSLISVVI
-713 PDNVTTID
+713 PDNVTTIYD
-721 KNAFELCR
+721 NAFQQCR

-737 TGVTKI
+737 TGIKKI

-769 DTFFGL
+769 DTFVGL
-775 GINPVIYVPMAMV
+775 GINPVIYVPMAVV

>member
-1 MISALSMS
+1 
-9 SCGSYDDTPL
+9 
-19 WDKVNDHEDR
+19 
-29 ITALEEQCTEMNSNI
+29 MNSNI

-93 KDGEDGKDGA
+93 EDGKDGA

-110 APQIGIRQDTDGAYY
+110 APQIGIKQDTDGAYY
-125 WTLDGEWLFD
+125 WTLDGEWLLD

-143 VGEDGKDGKDGEDG
+143 VGEDGKDGENG

-275 VVAYDNSRK
+275 VVAYDSSRK

-369 LDETRAL
+369 LDDTRAL

-412 TQAAVSSSSTPDVDD
+412 TQAAASSSSTPDVDD

-454 VNVFGAVLLT
+454 VNVFGAVLLS

-487 FYGTNKITEIVLPDD
+487 FIGSSKITEIVLPDG
-502 VEKIDKYAFYA
+502 VEKIDASAFQG

-518 SINIPDGVKSI
+518 NINIPDGVKSI
-529 GNGAFGRCK
+529 SYRAFYGCNSLNSITIPDSVTSIGSWAFRGCK

-543 TIPDSVTT
+543 TIP
-551 IYSGYLPTNEQT
+551 N
-563 FGGCTSLTI
+563 
-572 ISLGNGLTKIDTGTF
+572 
-587 VGCSSITSITIPD
+587 
-600 SITSISG
+600 
-607 CAFGDCSSLTSITIP
+607 
-622 DSVTSIGNEAFYD
+622 SVTSIGNEAFYD

-737 TGVTKI
+737 IGIKKI

-769 DTFFGL
+769 DTFLGL
-775 GINPVIYVPMAMV
+775 GINPVIYVPMAVV

>member
-1 MISALSMS
+1 
-9 SCGSYDDTPL
+9 
-19 WDKVNDHEDR
+19 
-29 ITALEEQCTEMNSNI
+29 MNSNI

-93 KDGEDGKDGA
+93 EDGKDGA

-110 APQIGIRQDTDGAYY
+110 APQIGIKQDTDGAYY
-125 WTLDGEWLFD
+125 WALDGEWLLD

-143 VGEDGKDGKDGEDG
+143 VGEDGADGKDGKDG

-275 VVAYDNSRK
+275 VVAYDSSRK

-321 KAAEESAQLYIYN
+321 KAAEEELAQLYIYN

-340 LASGGVITLAF
+340 LASGGVVTLAF

-369 LDETRAL
+369 LDDTRAL

-427 DGNIL
+427 DGSIL

-449 VEPNN
+449 VEPND
-454 VNVFGAVLLT
+454 VNVLGAVLLS

-474 SFDRPVTIIGQSA
+474 SFDRPLTIIGQSA
-487 FYGTNKITEIVLPDD
+487 FSGTSKITEIVLPDGIT
-502 VEKIDKYAFYA
+502 KIDASAFA
-513 CSALK
+513 GCSDLK
-518 SINIPDGVKSI
+518 NINIPDGVKSI
-529 GNGAFGRCK
+529 GKGAFWNCDALR
-538 SLTSI
+538 TI
-543 TIPDSVTT
+543 TIPDSVTE
-551 IYSGYLPTNEQT
+551 IISGFDASNSPFYH
-563 FGGCTSLTI
+563 CDSLTTVT
-572 ISLGNGLTKIDTGTF
+572 LGNG
-587 VGCSSITSITIPD
+587 ITSIGIRTFWYCRALTNITIPD
-600 SITSISG
+600 SVTSIGGS
-607 CAFGDCSSLTSITIP
+607 AFQYCSSLTSITIP
-622 DSVTSIGNEAFYD
+622 DSVTSIDFAAFEG
-635 CSKLE
+635 CSSLTSISIPDSVTSIGEGAFEYCKKLE
-640 SVTLSENLT
+640 SVTLPENLK
-649 SISNSTFSGCTSLIN
+649 SINADTFSGCTSLIN
-664 IYIPNSVTAIGKYA
+664 IYIPNSATSIGSYA
-678 FYGCSALS
+678 FSGCSALS
-686 EVSIGSGVKTIGE
+686 EVSIGSGVKTIGQE
-699 WAFENCTSLISVVI
+699 AFKNCTSIISVVI
-713 PDNVTTID
+713 PDNVTTIY

-775 GINPVIYVPMAMV
+775 GINPVIYVPMAVV

-801 DIITGYE
+801 NIITGYE

>member
-1 MISALSMS
+1 
-9 SCGSYDDTPL
+9 
-19 WDKVNDHEDR
+19 
-29 ITALEEQCTEMNSNI
+29 MNSNI

-93 KDGEDGKDGA
+93 KDGKDGEDGKDGA

-110 APQIGIRQDTDGAYY
+110 APQIGIKQDTDGAYY
-125 WTLDGEWLFD
+125 WTLDGEWLLD

-143 VGEDGKDGKDGEDG
+143 VGEDGADGKDGKDG

-261 VDIEVVPTEDLTAE
+261 VDIEVIPTEDLTAE
-275 VVAYDNSRK
+275 VVTYDSSRK

-369 LDETRAL
+369 LDDTRAL
-376 NYDSIKLRVAQNG
+376 NYNSIKLRVAQNG

-454 VNVFGAVLLT
+454 VNVFGAVLLS

-474 SFDRPVTIIGQSA
+474 SFDRPLTIIGQSA
-487 FYGTNKITEIVLPDD
+487 FNGKNKITEIVLPDGIT
-502 VEKIDKYAFYA
+502 KIDESAFGV

-518 SINIPDGVKSI
+518 SINIPDGVESI
-529 GNGAFGRCK
+529 GKSAFGSCK
-538 SLTSI
+538 
-543 TIPDSVTT
+543 
-551 IYSGYLPTNEQT
+551 
-563 FGGCTSLTI
+563 
-572 ISLGNGLTKIDTGTF
+572 
-587 VGCSSITSITIPD
+587 
-600 SITSISG
+600 
-607 CAFGDCSSLTSITIP
+607 SLTSITIP
-622 DSVTSIGNEAFYD
+622 DSVTSIGEYAFSGCKYLTNITLSNSLTD
-635 CSKLE
+635 IYGYAFANCESLTSITIPNSVTYIGERAFLECTSLTSITIPDSVTSISVYAFHGCSKLE

-649 SISNSTFSGCTSLIN
+649 SISKSTFIGCTSLIN
-664 IYIPNSVTAIGKYA
+664 IYIPNSVTSIGEYA
-678 FYGCSALS
+678 FSGCSALS
-686 EVSIGSGVKTIGE
+686 EVSIGSGVKSIHTY
-699 WAFENCTSLISVVI
+699 AFSSCTSLISVVI
-713 PDNVTTID
+713 PDNVKTIGSYV
-721 KNAFELCR
+721 FQHCR

-737 TGVTKI
+737 TGVTTI
-743 NAAAFRY
+743 YAAAFRY

-775 GINPVIYVPMAMV
+775 GINPVIYVPMAV
-788 DDYKAATYWSDLA
+788 ADDYKAATYWSDLA

>member
-1 MISALSMS
+1 MS

-192 GQGGQGGSSLFKSV
+192 SQGGQGGSSLFKSV

-529 GNGAFGRCK
+529 SYRAFYGCNSLNSITIPDSVTSIGSWAFRGCK

-543 TIPDSVTT
+543 TIPNSVTYIGET
-551 IYSGYLPTNEQT
+551 AFCE
-563 FGGCTSLTI
+563 CT
-572 ISLGNGLTKIDTGTF
+572 
-587 VGCSSITSITIPD
+587 
-600 SITSISG
+600 
-607 CAFGDCSSLTSITIP
+607 SLTSITIP
-622 DSVTSIGNEAFYD
+622 DSVTSISYSAFNG

-649 SISNSTFSGCTSLIN
+649 SISSSTFSGCTSLIN

-721 KNAFELCR
+721 ENAFELCR

>member
-1 MISALSMS
+1 MKRLFAIVLMISALSMS

-19 WDKVNDHEDR
+19 WDRVNDHEDR

-93 KDGEDGKDGA
+93 EDGKDGA

-110 APQIGIRQDTDGAYY
+110 APQIGIKQDTDGAYY
-125 WTLDGEWLFD
+125 WTLDGEWLLD

-143 VGEDGKDGKDGEDG
+143 VGEDGADGQDGEDG

-181 LGKAKGEDGQD
+181 LGKAKGEDGED

-275 VVAYDNSRK
+275 VVAYDSSRK

-321 KAAEESAQLYIYN
+321 KAAEEELAQLYIYN

-340 LASGGVITLAF
+340 LATGGVVTLAF

-369 LDETRAL
+369 LDDTRAL
-376 NYDSIKLRVAQNG
+376 NYNSIKLRVAQNG

-412 TQAAVSSSSTPDVDD
+412 TQAAASSSSTPDVDD
-427 DGNIL
+427 DGSIL

-449 VEPNN
+449 VVPND

-474 SFDRPVTIIGQSA
+474 SFDRPVTIIGQRA
-487 FYGTNKITEIVLPDD
+487 FRGKNKITEIVLPDD
-502 VEKIDKYAFYA
+502 VEKIDTFAFYE
-513 CSALK
+513 CYALK

-529 GNGAFGRCK
+529 GNSAFSYCE

-543 TIPDSVTT
+543 
-551 IYSGYLPTNEQT
+551 N
-563 FGGCTSLTI
+563 
-572 ISLGNGLTKIDTGTF
+572 
-587 VGCSSITSITIPD
+587 
-600 SITSISG
+600 
-607 CAFGDCSSLTSITIP
+607 IP
-622 DSVTSIGNEAFYD
+622 DSVTSIGSNTFYNCESLTSINIPDSVTSIGQEAFEY
-635 CSKLE
+635 CKKLE

-649 SISNSTFSGCTSLIN
+649 SISSDTFGYCTSLIN
-664 IYIPNSVTAIGKYA
+664 IYIPNSVTSIGYEA
-678 FYGCSALS
+678 FLGCSALS
-686 EVSIGSGVKTIGE
+686 EVSIGSGVTAIGDE
-699 WAFENCTSLISVVI
+699 AFKNCTSLISVVI
-713 PDNVTTID
+713 PDNVTTIYVS
-721 KNAFELCR
+721 AFELCR

-737 TGVTKI
+737 TGIKKI

-775 GINPVIYVPMAMV
+775 GINPVIYVPMAVV

-801 DIITGYE
+801 NIITGYE

>member
-1 MISALSMS
+1 
-9 SCGSYDDTPL
+9 
-19 WDKVNDHEDR
+19 
-29 ITALEEQCTEMNSNI
+29 MNSNI
-44 EALRALIEAM
+44 EALQALIEAM

-93 KDGEDGKDGA
+93 EDGKDGA
-103 NGTGGGA
+103 NGTGGGS
-110 APQIGIRQDTDGAYY
+110 APQIGIKQDTDGVYY
-125 WTLDGEWLFD
+125 WTLDGEWLLD
-135 DNGNKVKA
+135 DNDNKVKA
-143 VGEDGKDGKDGEDG
+143 VGTDGEDGEDG
-157 ITPELKIENDYW
+157 ITPEFKIENDYW
-169 YISYDNGASWTE
+169 YISYDDGASWTE
-181 LGKAKGEDGQD
+181 LGKAKGEDGKD
-192 GQGGQGGSSLFKSV
+192 GQGGQGGSLLFESV
-206 TQDDNYVYFTL
+206 TEDDNYVYFTL
-217 SDNSVITIAKSV
+217 VDGSVITIAKSV

-261 VDIEVVPTEDLTAE
+261 VDIKVVPTEDLTAE
-275 VVAYDNSRK
+275 VVAYDSSRK

-340 LASGGVITLAF
+340 LASGGVVTLAF
-351 MTNVA
+351 MTNVG

-369 LDETRAL
+369 LDDTRAL
-376 NYDSIKLRVAQNG
+376 DYDSIKLRVAQNG

-449 VEPNN
+449 VEPYD

-487 FYGTNKITEIVLPDD
+487 FFRKSKITEIVLPDGIT
-502 VEKIDKYAFYA
+502 KIDTYAFYE
-513 CSALK
+513 CYALK

-529 GNGAFGRCK
+529 GENAFYHCK

-543 TIPDSVTT
+543 TIPDSVT
-551 IYSGYLPTNEQT
+551 
-563 FGGCTSLTI
+563 
-572 ISLGNGLTKIDTGTF
+572 KI
-587 VGCSSITSITIPD
+587 VKS
-600 SITSISG
+600 
-607 CAFGDCSSLTSITIP
+607 AFRG
-622 DSVTSIGNEAFYD
+622 

-649 SISNSTFSGCTSLIN
+649 SIGYETFSGCTSLIN
-664 IYIPNSVTAIGKYA
+664 IYIPNSVTSIGNSAFHGCSKLESVTLSENLKVIYDSTFTYCTSLINIYIPNSVTKIGKSA
-678 FYGCSALS
+678 FNGCSALS
-686 EVSIGSGVKTIGE
+686 EVSIGSGVTTMGE
-699 WAFENCTSLISVVI
+699 WAFKNCTSLISVVI

-775 GINPVIYVPMAMV
+775 GINPVIYVPMAVV

-801 DIITGYE
+801 NIITGYE

>member
-1 MISALSMS
+1 
-9 SCGSYDDTPL
+9 
-19 WDKVNDHEDR
+19 
-29 ITALEEQCTEMNSNI
+29 MNSNI
-44 EALRALIEAM
+44 EALQALIEAM

-93 KDGEDGKDGA
+93 EDGKDGA
-103 NGTGGGA
+103 NGTGGGS
-110 APQIGIRQDTDGAYY
+110 APQIGIKQDTDGVYY
-125 WTLDGEWLFD
+125 WTLDGEWLLD
-135 DNGNKVKA
+135 DNDNKVKA
-143 VGEDGKDGKDGEDG
+143 VGTDGEDGEDG
-157 ITPELKIENDYW
+157 ITPEFKIENDYW
-169 YISYDNGASWTE
+169 YISYDDGASWTE
-181 LGKAKGEDGQD
+181 LGKAKGEDGKD
-192 GQGGQGGSSLFKSV
+192 GQGGQGGSLLFESV
-206 TQDDNYVYFTL
+206 TEDDNYVYFTL
-217 SDNSVITIAKSV
+217 VDGSVITIAKSV

-261 VDIEVVPTEDLTAE
+261 VDIKVVPTEDLTAE
-275 VVAYDNSRK
+275 VVAYDSSRK

-340 LASGGVITLAF
+340 LASGGVVTLAF
-351 MTNVA
+351 MTNVG

-376 NYDSIKLRVAQNG
+376 DYDSIKLRVAQNG

-449 VEPNN
+449 VEPYD

-487 FYGTNKITEIVLPDD
+487 FFRKSKITEIVLPDGIT
-502 VEKIDKYAFYA
+502 KIDTYAFYE
-513 CSALK
+513 CYALK

-529 GNGAFGRCK
+529 GENAFYHCK

-543 TIPDSVTT
+543 TIPDSVT
-551 IYSGYLPTNEQT
+551 
-563 FGGCTSLTI
+563 
-572 ISLGNGLTKIDTGTF
+572 KI
-587 VGCSSITSITIPD
+587 VKS
-600 SITSISG
+600 
-607 CAFGDCSSLTSITIP
+607 AFRG
-622 DSVTSIGNEAFYD
+622 

-649 SISNSTFSGCTSLIN
+649 SIGYETFSGCTSLIN
-664 IYIPNSVTAIGKYA
+664 IYIPNSVTSIGNSAFHGCSKLESVTLSENLKVIYDSTFTYCTSLINIYIPNSVTKIGKSA
-678 FYGCSALS
+678 FNGCSALS
-686 EVSIGSGVKTIGE
+686 EVSIGSGVTTMGE
-699 WAFENCTSLISVVI
+699 WAFKNCTSLISVVI

-775 GINPVIYVPMAMV
+775 GINPVIYVPMAVV

-801 DIITGYE
+801 NIITGYE

>member
-1 MISALSMS
+1 
-9 SCGSYDDTPL
+9 
-19 WDKVNDHEDR
+19 
-29 ITALEEQCTEMNSNI
+29 MNSNI

-529 GNGAFGRCK
+529 SYRAFYGCNSLNSITIPDSVTSIGSWAFRGCK

-543 TIPDSVTT
+543 TIPNSVTYIGET
-551 IYSGYLPTNEQT
+551 AFCE
-563 FGGCTSLTI
+563 CT
-572 ISLGNGLTKIDTGTF
+572 
-587 VGCSSITSITIPD
+587 
-600 SITSISG
+600 
-607 CAFGDCSSLTSITIP
+607 SLTSITIP
-622 DSVTSIGNEAFYD
+622 DSVTSISYSAFNG

-649 SISNSTFSGCTSLIN
+649 SISSSTFSGCTSLIN

-721 KNAFELCR
+721 ENAFELCR

>member
-1 MISALSMS
+1 MS

-19 WDKVNDHEDR
+19 WDRVNDHEDR

-61 KVEPIE
+61 NVEPIE

-93 KDGEDGKDGA
+93 EDGKDGA

-110 APQIGIRQDTDGAYY
+110 APQIGIKQDTDGAYY
-125 WTLDGEWLFD
+125 WTLDGEWLLD

-275 VVAYDNSRK
+275 VVAYDSSRK

-369 LDETRAL
+369 LDDTRAL
-376 NYDSIKLRVAQNG
+376 DYNSIKLRVAQNG

-449 VEPNN
+449 VEPKN
-454 VNVFGAVLLT
+454 VNVFGAVLLS

-487 FYGTNKITEIVLPDD
+487 FDYKNKITEIVLPDD
-502 VEKIDKYAFYA
+502 VEKIDANAFA
-513 CSALK
+513 DCSALK
-518 SINIPDGVKSI
+518 NINIPDGVKSI
-529 GNGAFGRCK
+529 GGGAFYRCK

-543 TIPDSVTT
+543 TIPDSVTA
-551 IYSGYLPTNEQT
+551 IYSDSYSTDGA
-563 FGGCTSLTI
+563 FDGCKSLTTVT
-572 ISLGNGLTKIDTGTF
+572 LGNGLTKIGACAFED
-587 VGCSSITSITIPD
+587 CESLPCITIPD
-600 SITSISG
+600 SVTSIGGS
-607 CAFGDCSSLTSITIP
+607 AFSDCSSLTSITIP
-622 DSVTSIGNEAFYD
+622 DSVTSIGSSAFSG

-649 SISNSTFSGCTSLIN
+649 GIEWYTFMGCTSLIS
-664 IYIPNSVTAIGKYA
+664 IYIPNSVTSIGSSA
-678 FYGCSALS
+678 FDGCSALS
-686 EVSIGSGVKTIGE
+686 EVSIGSGVKTIE
-699 WAFENCTSLISVVI
+699 SEAFMNCTSLISVVI
-713 PDNVTTID
+713 PDNVTTIYQ
-721 KNAFELCR
+721 NAFELCR

-737 TGVTKI
+737 TGIKNI
-743 NAAAFRY
+743 KAAAFRY

-775 GINPVIYVPMAMV
+775 GINPVIYVPMAVV

-801 DIITGYE
+801 NIITGYE

>member
-1 MISALSMS
+1 MS

-93 KDGEDGKDGA
+93 EDGKDGA

-110 APQIGIRQDTDGAYY
+110 APQIGIKQDTDGAYY
-125 WTLDGEWLFD
+125 WTLDGEWLLD

-143 VGEDGKDGKDGEDG
+143 VGEDGADGKDGEDG

-192 GQGGQGGSSLFKSV
+192 GQGGQGGQGGSSLFKSV

-275 VVAYDNSRK
+275 VVAYDSSRK

-306 SNGDKVIMKTIAVYV
+306 SNGDKVIMRTIAVYV

-369 LDETRAL
+369 LDDTRAL
-376 NYDSIKLRVAQNG
+376 NYNSIKLRVAQNG

-412 TQAAVSSSSTPDVDD
+412 TQAAASSSSTPDVDD
-427 DGNIL
+427 DGSIL

-449 VEPNN
+449 VVPYN
-454 VNVFGAVLLT
+454 VNVFGAVLLS

-474 SFDRPVTIIGQSA
+474 SFDRPLTIIGQSA
-487 FYGTNKITEIVLPDD
+487 FYCKDKITEIVLPDD
-502 VEKIDKYAFYA
+502 VEKIDESAFCG

-518 SINIPDGVKSI
+518 DINIPDGVKSI
-529 GNGAFGRCK
+529 GESAFSGCE

-543 TIPDSVTT
+543 TIPDSVTKIDSYT
-551 IYSGYLPTNEQT
+551 FNHCKYLTNITLSNSLTDIYSYAFQSCE
-563 FGGCTSLTI
+563 SLT
-572 ISLGNGLTKIDTGTF
+572 
-587 VGCSSITSITIPD
+587 CITIPNSVTYIGD
-600 SITSISG
+600 R
-607 CAFGDCSSLTSITIP
+607 AFLECTSLTSITIP
-622 DSVTSIGNEAFYD
+622 DSVTSISIYAFCG

-640 SVTLSENLT
+640 SVTLSENLK
-649 SISNSTFSGCTSLIN
+649 SINKSTFNGCTSLIN
-664 IYIPNSVTAIGKYA
+664 IYIPNSVTSIGEYA
-678 FYGCSALS
+678 FSGCSALS
-686 EVSIGSGVKTIGE
+686 EVSIGSGVKSIHTY
-699 WAFENCTSLISVVI
+699 AFSSCTSLISVVI
-713 PDNVTTID
+713 PDNVKTIGSY
-721 KNAFELCR
+721 AFQHCR

-737 TGVTKI
+737 TGVTTI
-743 NAAAFRY
+743 YDAAFRY

-769 DTFFGL
+769 ETFFGL
-775 GINPVIYVPMAMV
+775 GINPVIYVPMAVV
-788 DDYKAATYWSDLA
+788 DDYKAASYWSDLA

>member
-1 MISALSMS
+1 
-9 SCGSYDDTPL
+9 
-19 WDKVNDHEDR
+19 
-29 ITALEEQCTEMNSNI
+29 MNSNI

-110 APQIGIRQDTDGAYY
+110 APQIGIKQDTDGAYY
-125 WTLDGEWLFD
+125 WTLDGEWLLD
-135 DNGNKVKA
+135 NNGNKVKA
-143 VGEDGKDGKDGEDG
+143 VGEDGADGKDGEDG

-229 ELSIEFDLSA
+229 ELSIEFELSA

-275 VVAYDNSRK
+275 VVAYDSSRK

-369 LDETRAL
+369 LDDTRAL
-376 NYDSIKLRVAQNG
+376 DYNSIKLRVAQNG

-449 VEPNN
+449 VKPNN
-454 VNVFGAVLLT
+454 ANVFGAVLLT

-487 FYGTNKITEIVLPDD
+487 FSGKNKITEIVLPDD
-502 VEKIDKYAFYA
+502 VEKIDKTAFYE

-518 SINIPDGVKSI
+518 NINIPDGVKSI
-529 GNGAFGRCK
+529 GEQAFYECE

-543 TIPDSVTT
+543 TIPDSVTA
-551 IYSGYLPTNEQT
+551 IYSNSTYGT
-563 FGGCTSLTI
+563 FGYCISLTI
-572 ISLGNGLTKIDTGTF
+572 ISLGNGLTKIDPTTF
-587 VGCSSITSITIPD
+587 RGCSSLTSITIPD
-600 SITSISG
+600 SVTSIGSE
-607 CAFGDCSSLTSITIP
+607 AFDDCSSLTSITIP
-622 DSVTSIGNEAFYD
+622 DSVTSIGSRAFNG

-649 SISNSTFSGCTSLIN
+649 SIALGAFYNCTSLIN
-664 IYIPNSVTAIGKYA
+664 IYIPNSVTSIGLSA
-678 FYGCSALS
+678 FSGCSALS
-686 EVSIGSGVKTIGE
+686 EVSIGSGVKSIYDY
-699 WAFENCTSLISVVI
+699 AFSSCTSLISVVI

-775 GINPVIYVPMAMV
+775 GINPVIYVPMAVV

>member
-1 MISALSMS
+1 MS
-9 SCGSYDDTPL
+9 SCGIYDDTPL
-19 WDKVNDHEDR
+19 WDRVNDHEDR

-93 KDGEDGKDGA
+93 EDGKDGA

-110 APQIGIRQDTDGAYY
+110 TPQIGIEQDSDGAYY
-125 WTLDGEWLFD
+125 WTLDGEWLLD
-135 DNGNKVKA
+135 NNGNKVKA
-143 VGEDGKDGKDGEDG
+143 VGTDGEDGEDGEDG
-157 ITPELKIENDYW
+157 ITPLLKIENDYW
-169 YISYDNGASWTE
+169 YISYDNGVSWTQ
-181 LGKAKGEDGQD
+181 LGKATGEDGKD
-192 GQGGQGGSSLFKSV
+192 GEDGQGGSSLFKSV

-217 SDNSVITIAKSV
+217 SDNNVITIAKSV

-239 VGEVTINTEVE
+239 VGEVTINTEVK

-275 VVAYDNSRK
+275 VVAYDSSHK

-369 LDETRAL
+369 LDDTRAL
-376 NYDSIKLRVAQNG
+376 DYNSIKLRVAQNG

-449 VEPNN
+449 VEPYN
-454 VNVFGAVLLT
+454 VNVFGAVLLS

-487 FYGTNKITEIVLPDD
+487 FYDKSKITEIVLPDD
-502 VEKIDKYAFYA
+502 VEKIDKTAFYE

-518 SINIPDGVKSI
+518 SINIPDGVESI
-529 GNGAFGRCK
+529 GYGAFNSCK

-551 IYSGYLPTNEQT
+551 IYSDSLSNERT

-572 ISLGNGLTKIDTGTF
+572 ISLGNGLTKIDPCTF

-600 SITSISG
+600 SVTSIG
-607 CAFGDCSSLTSITIP
+607 NRAFASCSSLTSITIP
-622 DSVTSIGNEAFYD
+622 DSVTSIGGNAFGG

-640 SVTLSENLT
+640 SVTLSENLRL
-649 SISNSTFSGCTSLIN
+649 IDYETFYNCTSLIN
-664 IYIPNSVTAIGKYA
+664 IYIPNSATKIGSGA
-678 FYGCSALS
+678 FSGCSALS
-686 EVSIGSGVKTIGE
+686 EVSIGSGVKTIDEG
-699 WAFENCTSLISVVI
+699 AFKNCTSLISVVI

-721 KNAFELCR
+721 ENAFELCR

-769 DTFFGL
+769 DTFWGL
-775 GINPVIYVPMAMV
+775 GINPVIYVPMAAV

>member
-19 WDKVNDHEDR
+19 WDRVNDHEDR

-110 APQIGIRQDTDGAYY
+110 APQIGIKQDTDGAYY
-125 WTLDGEWLFD
+125 WTLDGEWLLD

-143 VGEDGKDGKDGEDG
+143 VGEDGKDGEDG

-181 LGKAKGEDGQD
+181 LGKAKGDDGQDGQD

-275 VVAYDNSRK
+275 VVAYDSSRK

-376 NYDSIKLRVAQNG
+376 DYNSIKLRVAQNG

-449 VEPNN
+449 VEPND

-487 FYGTNKITEIVLPDD
+487 FNGKSKITEIVLPDD
-502 VEKIDKYAFYA
+502 VEKIDKTAFCG

-518 SINIPDGVKSI
+518 NINIPDGVKSI
-529 GNGAFGRCK
+529 GYGAFKGCK
-538 SLTSI
+538 SLTII
-543 TIPDSVTT
+543 TIPDSVT
-551 IYSGYLPTNEQT
+551 
-563 FGGCTSLTI
+563 
-572 ISLGNGLTKIDTGTF
+572 
-587 VGCSSITSITIPD
+587 
-600 SITSISG
+600 SISG
-607 CAFGDCSSLTSITIP
+607 YAFSGCSSLTSITIP
-622 DSVTSIGNEAFYD
+622 DSVTSIGYEAFSY

-649 SISNSTFSGCTSLIN
+649 SIGGDTFYNCTSLIN
-664 IYIPNSVTAIGKYA
+664 IYIPNSVTSIGSSA
-678 FYGCSALS
+678 FSGCSALS
-686 EVSIGSGVKTIGE
+686 EVSIGSGVKTIGSG
-699 WAFENCTSLISVVI
+699 AFNNCTSLISVVI

-721 KNAFELCR
+721 ENAFELCM

-737 TGVTKI
+737 TSITKI

-775 GINPVIYVPMAMV
+775 GINPVIYVPMAVV